1 MSLSSFIGSRLS
13 FKQDSRSPSAGVVIA
28 VTGIAIS
35 FTIMLLAISV
45 VNGFRD
51 EIVNKLSGFHPQITI
66 LPPLPQNNEVSNI
79 KPITLD
85 DTLRNRI
92 KAAIPEAEIQLTIS
106 QPSMFKTDST
116 FQGIVIQGVAPGK
129 SWDFIKSNLET
140 GTVPSAEN
148 SAAESVVISRMT
160 ADALRVKTGDKVLT
174 HFFDGNS
181 LRSRKLLIT
190 GIYNSHF
197 KDFDNNLAFSPVK
210 MLQGVYEI
218 DSITAS
224 SISLNGMELQQV
236 PAKAEYL
243 YQSLLAESMRDL
255 EENGDSAGVY
265 RVDNIY
271 SQCAQYISWLNLLD
285 TNVIV
290 IIILMA
296 FVSAFTLISSLFII
310 ILERVNMIGLFKAIG
325 ATNRQIRGIFIFM
338 AQRLVVR
345 GLLIGNLLSIGVIL
359 LQQHFHFLPLNPD
372 AYYLNFVPMQL
383 SPLPIIILNIAV
395 IIIAYLILILPSQLI
410 SKISITKSIRYE

>member
-160 ADALRVKTGDKVLT
+160 ADALHVKTGDKVLT

-197 KDFDNNLAFSPVK
+197 KDFDSNLAFSPVK

-255 EENGDSAGVY
+255 EDNGDSAGVY

>member
-13 FKQDSRSPSAGVVIA
+13 FKQDTRSPSAGVVIA

-79 KPITLD
+79 KPITLG

-160 ADALRVKTGDKVLT
+160 ADALHVKTGDKVLT

>member
-66 LPPLPQNNEVSNI
+66 LPPLPENNEVSNI
-79 KPITLD
+79 RPITLD
-85 DTLRNRI
+85 DTLRAKI
-92 KAAIPEAEIQLTIS
+92 KRVIPEADIQIMIS

-129 SWDFIKSNLET
+129 SWDFIASNLET
-140 GTVPSAEN
+140 GSVPSADT
-148 SAAESVVISRMT
+148 AAIESVVISRTT
-160 ADALRVKTGDKVLT
+160 ADALGVKTGDKVLT

-190 GIYNSHF
+190 GVYNSHF
-197 KDFDNNLAFSPVK
+197 KDFDSNLAFSPVK
-210 MLQGVYEI
+210 MLQAVYGI
-218 DSITAS
+218 DSLTAS

-236 PAKAEYL
+236 PDKAEYL
-243 YQSLLAESMRDL
+243 YQTLLAESMHDL
-255 EENGDSAGVY
+255 EETGSAAGVY

-290 IIILMA
+290 IIVLMA

-310 ILERVNMIGLFKAIG
+310 ILERVSMIGLFKALG
-325 ATNRQIRGIFIFM
+325 AANNQIRGIFIFM
-338 AQRLVVR
+338 AQRLVIR
-345 GLLIGNLLSIGVIL
+345 GLLIGNILSIAIIM
-359 LQQHFHFLPLNPD
+359 LQRHFHFIPLNPD

-383 SPLPIIILNIAV
+383 SAFPIIVLNIAV

-410 SKISITKSIRYE
+410 SKISVTKSIRYE

>member
-129 SWDFIKSNLET
+129 SWNFIKSNLET

-148 SAAESVVISRMT
+148 SVAESVVISRMT
-160 ADALRVKTGDKVLT
+160 ADALHVKTGDKVLT

-345 GLLIGNLLSIGVIL
+345 GLLIGNLLSIGAIF

-410 SKISITKSIRYE
+410 SRISITKSIRYE

>member
-160 ADALRVKTGDKVLT
+160 ADALHVKTGDKVLT

-359 LQQHFHFLPLNPD
+359 LQRHFHFLPLNPD

>member
-35 FTIMLLAISV
+35 FTIMLLAVSV

-197 KDFDNNLAFSPVK
+197 KDFDSNLAFSPVK

-290 IIILMA
+290 IIVLMA

-325 ATNRQIRGIFIFM
+325 ATNCQIRGIFIFM

>member
-197 KDFDNNLAFSPVK
+197 KDFDNNLAFSPMK

-224 SISLNGMELQQV
+224 SISLNGMELQRV

>member
-35 FTIMLLAISV
+35 FTIMLLAVSV

-160 ADALRVKTGDKVLT
+160 ADALHVKTGDKVLT

-290 IIILMA
+290 IIVLMA

>member
-85 DTLRNRI
+85 DTLRSRI

-197 KDFDNNLAFSPVK
+197 KDFDSNLAFSPVK

-255 EENGDSAGVY
+255 EDNGDSAGVY

-410 SKISITKSIRYE
+410 SKISITKSMRYE

>member
-160 ADALRVKTGDKVLT
+160 ADALHVKTGDKVLT

-224 SISLNGMELQQV
+224 SISLNGMELQRV

>member
-13 FKQDSRSPSAGVVIA
+13 FKQDSRSPSAGGVIA

-140 GTVPSAEN
+140 GTVPSAKN

-197 KDFDNNLAFSPVK
+197 KDFDSNLAFSPVK

-290 IIILMA
+290 IIVLMA

>member
-140 GTVPSAEN
+140 GTVPSAKN
-148 SAAESVVISRMT
+148 SAVESVVISRMT

-197 KDFDNNLAFSPVK
+197 KDFDSNLAFSPVK

-290 IIILMA
+290 IIVLMA

>member
-218 DSITAS
+218 DRITAS

-359 LQQHFHFLPLNPD
+359 LQRHFHFLPLNPD

>member
-35 FTIMLLAISV
+35 FTIMLLAVSV

-140 GTVPSAEN
+140 GTVPSAKN
-148 SAAESVVISRMT
+148 SAVESVVISRMT
-160 ADALRVKTGDKVLT
+160 ADALHVKTGDKVLT

>member
-51 EIVNKLSGFHPQITI
+51 EIVNKFSGFHPQITI

-160 ADALRVKTGDKVLT
+160 ADALHVKTGDKVLT

-255 EENGDSAGVY
+255 EDNGDSAGVY

>member
-1 MSLSSFIGSRLS
+1 MSLSSFIGSRPS
-13 FKQDSRSPSAGVVIA
+13 FKQDSRTPSAGVVIA

-66 LPPLPQNNEVSNI
+66 LPPLPENSDASNI
-79 KPITLD
+79 RPITLD
-85 DTLRNRI
+85 DTLRGKIHRV
-92 KAAIPEAEIQLTIS
+92 IPEADIQLTIS

-116 FQGIVIQGVAPGK
+116 FQGIVIQGVAPGNA
-129 SWDFIKSNLET
+129 WDFIASNLET
-140 GTVPSAEN
+140 GTVPSADT
-148 SAAESVVISRMT
+148 AAVESVVMSRTT
-160 ADALRVKTGDKVLT
+160 ADALGVKAGDKVLT

-190 GIYNSHF
+190 GVYNSHF
-197 KDFDNNLAFSPVK
+197 KDFDSNLAFSPVK
-210 MLQGVYEI
+210 MLQDVYGI
-218 DSITAS
+218 DSLTAS
-224 SISLNGMELQQV
+224 SVSLNGMELQQL
-236 PAKAEYL
+236 PEKAEYL
-243 YQSLLAESMRDL
+243 YQSLLAESMREL
-255 EENGDSAGVY
+255 EETGSTAGVY

-290 IIILMA
+290 IIVLMA

-310 ILERVNMIGLFKAIG
+310 ILERVSMIGLFKALG
-325 ATNRQIRGIFIFM
+325 AANGQIRGIFIFM

-345 GLLIGNLLSIGVIL
+345 GLLIGNILSIAIIM
-359 LQQHFHFLPLNPD
+359 LQRHFHFLPLNPD

-383 SPLPIIILNIAV
+383 SALPVIVLNIAV
-395 IIIAYLILILPSQLI
+395 IVIAYLILILPSQLI
-410 SKISITKSIRYE
+410 SKISITKSLRYE

>member
-116 FQGIVIQGVAPGK
+116 FQGIVIQGVALGK

-160 ADALRVKTGDKVLT
+160 ADALHVKTGDKVLT

>member
-210 MLQGVYEI
+210 MLQGVYGI
-218 DSITAS
+218 DSVTAS

>member
-35 FTIMLLAISV
+35 FTIMLLAVSV

-148 SAAESVVISRMT
+148 SAVESVVISRMT
-160 ADALRVKTGDKVLT
+160 ADALHVKTGDKVLT

>member
-35 FTIMLLAISV
+35 FTIMLLAVSV

-140 GTVPSAEN
+140 GTVPSAKN
-148 SAAESVVISRMT
+148 SAVESVVISRMT
-160 ADALRVKTGDKVLT
+160 ADALHVKTGDKVLT

-197 KDFDNNLAFSPVK
+197 KDFDSNLAFSPVK

-290 IIILMA
+290 IIVLMA

>member
-79 KPITLD
+79 KPITLG

-197 KDFDNNLAFSPVK
+197 KDFDSNLAFSPMK

-224 SISLNGMELQQV
+224 SISLKGMELQQV

-243 YQSLLAESMRDL
+243 YQSLLAESVRDL

-265 RVDNIY
+265 RVENIY

>member
-92 KAAIPEAEIQLTIS
+92 KAVIPEAEIQLTIS

-160 ADALRVKTGDKVLT
+160 ADALHVKTGDKVLT

>member
-1 MSLSSFIGSRLS
+1 MNLSSFIGSRLS

-160 ADALRVKTGDKVLT
+160 ADALHVKTGDKVLT

-255 EENGDSAGVY
+255 EDNGDSAGVY

>member
-140 GTVPSAEN
+140 GTVPSAKN
-148 SAAESVVISRMT
+148 SAVESVVISRMT
-160 ADALRVKTGDKVLT
+160 ADALHVKTGDKVLT

-290 IIILMA
+290 IIVLMA

>member
-160 ADALRVKTGDKVLT
+160 ADALHVKTGDKVLT

-255 EENGDSAGVY
+255 DENGDSAGVY

>member
-197 KDFDNNLAFSPVK
+197 KDFDNNLAFSPMK

-243 YQSLLAESMRDL
+243 YQSLLAESMHDL

>member
-13 FKQDSRSPSAGVVIA
+13 FKQDSRSLSAGVVIA

-160 ADALRVKTGDKVLT
+160 ADALRVKTGDKVVT

-290 IIILMA
+290 IIVLMA

>member
-265 RVDNIY
+265 RVDKIY

-359 LQQHFHFLPLNPD
+359 LQRHFHFLPLNPD

>member
-160 ADALRVKTGDKVLT
+160 ADALHVKTGDKVLT

-255 EENGDSAGVY
+255 EDNGDSAGVY

-383 SPLPIIILNIAV
+383 SPLPIIILNISV

>member
-160 ADALRVKTGDKVLT
+160 ADALRVKTGDKVVT

-271 SQCAQYISWLNLLD
+271 SQCTQYISWLNLLD